1 MVSMWQHEVI
11 RPSGLDV
18 LLVQLLDVLAVCMEQ
33 VQVLNVEVVL
43 IHIVLNL
50 PKVTGFSI

>member
-1 MVSMWQHEVI
+1 MWQHEVI
-11 RPSGLDV
+11 RPSGLDA

-50 PKVTGFSI
+50 PKITGFSI